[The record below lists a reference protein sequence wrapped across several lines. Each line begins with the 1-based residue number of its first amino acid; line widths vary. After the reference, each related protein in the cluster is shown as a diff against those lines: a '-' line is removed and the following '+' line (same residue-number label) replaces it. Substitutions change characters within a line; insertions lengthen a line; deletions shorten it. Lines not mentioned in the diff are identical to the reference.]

1 MHTYTHIYHF
11 INIIYIHIWNMGH
24 NGELERGGGRRVD
37 YMQKWKKGSLITF
50 FDAPREGT
58 SVFGLKKYC
67 IILKYIHAY
76 AHT

>member
-1 MHTYTHIYHF
+1 
-11 INIIYIHIWNMGH
+11 MGH

-37 YMQKWKKGSLITF
+37 YMERGKYGSLITSL
-50 FDAPREGT
+50 DAPRERT